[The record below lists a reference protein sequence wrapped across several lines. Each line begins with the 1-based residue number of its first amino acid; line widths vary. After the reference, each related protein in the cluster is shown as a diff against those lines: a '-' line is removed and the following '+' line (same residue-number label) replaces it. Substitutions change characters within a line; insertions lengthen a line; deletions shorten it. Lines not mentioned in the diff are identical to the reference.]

1 MNDPFL
7 VNILILYSLITLEGQ
22 RCFLLKSFLVFLR
35 EYKIGTLA
43 RCRLKIWIL
52 SHTKITIEELSFF
65 ETVFFFFSTVN
76 GEIMHEW

>member
-22 RCFLLKSFLVFLR
+22 RCVLLKSFLVFLR

-52 SHTKITIEELSFF
+52 SYTKITIEELSFF
-65 ETVFFFFSTVN
+65 ETVFFFSTVN